1 MHVKKD
7 SLRAHIWRTTHKY
20 LAPLPRNLLPRKR
33 LINTWFRT
41 AEFATADIAAAT
53 YYPPTGSLIDSQ
65 GKLQETYLPAATSTG
80 CFSLSDDSQL
90 VAVGERIVHAGSIL
104 NYYEKENVDP
114 LYWSSELLRLTK
126 MLRAFMLLK
135 FS

>member
-41 AEFATADIAAAT
+41 AEFASADIAAAT

-80 CFSLSDDSQL
+80 CFS
-90 VAVGERIVHAGSIL
+90 VAVGERIVHAGGIL

-114 LYWSSELLRLTK
+114 LYWSSVRLTK
-126 MLRAFMLLK
+126 MLT
-135 FS
+135 